1 MDDEFCTADFQKRL
15 YGTIYGCQ
23 ILFKHMTVAGIFFC
37 QEKRKAQN
45 LIKLQFTLCQG
56 QLMVRGGHKD
66 IFFRFLQG
74 LAPAVVIDPPV
85 QKIHDIDGV
94 FVHPVEQYSGRIRY
108 DADGDLRVQ
117 PVVFGQKI
125 RENGSADGL
134 DGAEAELAA

>member
-1 MDDEFCTADFQKRL
+1 
-15 YGTIYGCQ
+15 
-23 ILFKHMTVAGIFFC
+23 MTVAGIFFC
-37 QEKRKAQN
+37 QEKPESAEPHQAPVHA
-45 LIKLQFTLCQG
+45 LPG
-56 QLMVRGGHKD
+56 PAHGPGGHKD

>member
-1 MDDEFCTADFQKRL
+1 
-15 YGTIYGCQ
+15 
-23 ILFKHMTVAGIFFC
+23 
-37 QEKRKAQN
+37 
-45 LIKLQFTLCQG
+45 
-56 QLMVRGGHKD
+56 MVRGGHKD

-117 PVVFGQKI
+117 PVVFRPERSGKMEAQMDSMVP
-125 RENGSADGL
+125 RQSLPLSVEGSETAFFACSRSL
-134 DGAEAELAA
+134 RMETAY